1 MTGRAQSN
9 LPALA
14 VSLLLVSAALGAA
27 LGVAGG
33 AFAAADRHALAD
45 QRAEAVADGLLREFG
60 APGRENALVA
70 PVGVNASALRERVPA
85 AGRSAGV
92 SLGNRT
98 LVEGSGA
105 GMARQLVSI
114 LTPVP
119 GPNRSL
125 ADGNATVSGSV
136 ARLELGSNATNA
148 TGGTNDTERVEWVR
162 VDGRPVLANRS
173 GLTGTYDIPLPGEGP
188 HRIRVEPTGTASRVR
203 GVAYNESGAVL
214 RVSADA

>member
-1 MTGRAQSN
+1 MRRRAQSN

-33 AFAAADRHALAD
+33 AFAAADRDALAD

-60 APGRENALVA
+60 PPGRENALTT

-85 AGRSAGV
+85 AGRSVGV

-105 GMARQLVSI
+105 GTARQLVSV
-114 LTPVP
+114 LTPVR

-125 ADGNATVSGSV
+125 AGGNATVSGSV
-136 ARLELGSNATNA
+136 ARLELGANT
-148 TGGTNDTERVEWVR
+148 TGRANGTERVEWVR

-173 GLTGTYDIPLPGEGP
+173 GLVGTYEVPLPGEGP
-188 HRIRVEPTGTASRVR
+188 HRIRVEPTGTDSQVR
-203 GVAYNESGAVL
+203 GVAYNESGAIL